1 MTDKLV
7 QALSKVIDPD
17 IKRPITDLGM
27 VSGLSIDAHKVAHAT
42 LHLTIA
48 SCPAARMLEEESIIA
63 LRQVQGVED
72 VDLKVTVMTPQEREE
87 FILKVKGPAKP
98 NQFDKNS
105 LTRVIAVTSGKGG
118 VGKSSVTVNLAVALA
133 TKGLQVGIIDADI
146 FGFSIPSLI
155 GLSKNGRTASPVKIN
170 DLIVAPESH
179 GIKVVSIGMFL
190 GEADSRNTAVSWRG
204 PMLHRTLEQFLRD
217 VWFGDLDVLLL
228 DLPPGTGDVA
238 LSVGQLLPQAEVLVV
253 TTPQTSASDVA
264 VRSGIL
270 SFTSGQKIL
279 GVIENMGSITLEDGT
294 LLDMFGEGGGLEV
307 AQRLSAHP
315 KNIDQ
320 NKVDLLGTI
329 PLSIKMRKAGDAGV
343 PVLLTDKGDPAS
355 IAIQEI
361 VEKISLK
368 RPSLIG
374 TNLPIN
380 LS

>member
-7 QALSKVIDPD
+7 QALSRVIDPD

-27 VSGLSIDAHKVAHAT
+27 VSGLSVDENKIAHAT

-48 SCPAARMLEEESIIA
+48 SCPAARMLEEESITA
-63 LRQVQGVED
+63 LGQVPGVRD
-72 VDLKVTVMTPQEREE
+72 VNLKVTVMTPQEREE
-87 FILKVKGPAKP
+87 FILKVKGSTKP

-118 VGKSSVTVNLAVALA
+118 VGKSSITVNLGVALA
-133 TKGLQVGIIDADI
+133 AKGLQVGIIDADI

-155 GLSKNGRTASPVKIN
+155 GLSKAGKSASPVKIN
-170 DLIVAPESH
+170 DMIVAPESH
-179 GIKVVSIGMFL
+179 GVKVVSIGMFL
-190 GEADSRNTAVSWRG
+190 GEADSRDTAVSWRG

-279 GVIENMGSITLEDGT
+279 GVIENMGSLALEDGT
-294 LLDMFGEGGGLEV
+294 LIDMFGEGGGLEV
-307 AQRLSAHP
+307 AQRLSTHP
-315 KNIDQ
+315 KNVDQ
-320 NKVDLLGTI
+320 AKIEVLGTI

-343 PVLLTDKGDPAS
+343 PVLLSYEDDPAS

-368 RPSLIG
+368 RSSLVG
-374 TNLPIN
+374 EKLPLNLA
-380 LS
+380 